1 MAYAVNTQ
9 ILERREVR
17 RWKKALKAEPGLM
30 LCGKR
35 ILQHCDRLA
44 ILLLLNVFPIVCY
57 ATYLSFWEDTISFLC
72 RQTSV
77 NREVLI
83 LYRPLATKTQAS
95 AKQSGPLVLVSLKV
109 MIIFWTFHKTLTI
122 SMRLMHHGLFRS
134 RQRFETAS
142 TACWKAKRP
151 KPIENLAERRLTND
165 DGSRTKKTID
175 PKSTLIV
182 IFPLNP
188 PLSQPYPRQLKG
200 ILHPSV
206 DTPTMYWP
214 YVVIKIN

>member
-1 MAYAVNTQ
+1 MAHAVNTQ

-44 ILLLLNVFPIVCY
+44 IFLLLIVFPIVCY
-57 ATYLSFWEDTISFLC
+57 ATGLSFCFASVSILYDAKPCGHYQFFLQ
-72 RQTSV
+72 RQTTV
-77 NREVLI
+77 NREVLL
-83 LYRPLATKTQAS
+83 LYLPLATKTQAS

-109 MIIFWTFHKTLTI
+109 TIFWTFHKIWTI
-122 SMRLMHHGLFRS
+122 SMSVMHRLFRS
-134 RQRFETAS
+134 RQRFETTS

-151 KPIENLAERRLTND
+151 KPIENLAERRLIND

-188 PLSQPYPRQLKG
+188 PLSQP
-200 ILHPSV
+200 
-206 DTPTMYWP
+206 
-214 YVVIKIN
+214 

>member
-1 MAYAVNTQ
+1 MAHAVNTQ

-44 ILLLLNVFPIVCY
+44 ILLLLNVFPIVCC
-57 ATYLSFWEDTISFLC
+57 ATDLSFREDTISFLC
-72 RQTSV
+72 RQNSV

-83 LYRPLATKTQAS
+83 LYRSLATKTQAS

-109 MIIFWTFHKTLTI
+109 TIFWTFHKIWTI
-122 SMRLMHHGLFRS
+122 SMSVMHRLFRS
-134 RQRFETAS
+134 RQRFETTS

-151 KPIENLAERRLTND
+151 KPIENLAERRLIND

-188 PLSQPYPRQLKG
+188 PLSQP
-200 ILHPSV
+200 
-206 DTPTMYWP
+206 
-214 YVVIKIN
+214 